1 MIAHILFI
9 VFLSLISQDI
19 SLAISAQPLE
29 ELQKNINQA
38 TSNAMKSVVSVKAQ
52 KQSRS
57 DILYESIGSGFV
69 VDDRGYVLTN
79 FHVIENAQNITVS
92 QWRIGPNEISAKLI
106 NADQSLD
113 LALLKI
119 DSNDIFRPASLEN
132 SDLLK
137 TGDLVICVGSP
148 FGFKDS
154 VTFGIVSDLHREIVI
169 QGVTYK
175 DMIQTDAVINEGNSG
190 GPIINIFGKVVG
202 VGTAIY
208 APDGTYTGI
217 GFAIPIN
224 RAKHFFSQT
233 TGVVLAAV
241 AAPAPLPATA
251 KEPIDIHDKVPDDQ
265 IHQEFSDCR
274 GCHVISVK
282 SVVSVKAAMSHIP
295 LEGCGDCH
303 ILTNDKVAT
312 GPVTVALNVQ
322 KPNPDFMQIGF
333 FVRSSLLILFG
344 LVVGT
349 IGTMVGV
356 GGGFI
361 HVPFLMLVCGFTVQD
376 AIGTSI
382 GIIFFNTTAGSFMYY
397 YKKCIDVDLAK
408 RLSLIVIP
416 GAILGPLIV
425 QQYTNSL
432 FLVVFAILLLV
443 ISCYLFF
450 SNSQINLLPEY
461 KYNREITIEDLD
473 GNKVSYSTNISLSY
487 IGTFIIGFFSNLIGI
502 GGGIIHVPFL
512 ILFLRIPVHIALG
525 TSHFIL
531 CVSSFVGMIMFMILG
546 NIHFDY
552 MMPIAVGAILGA
564 KIGVEL
570 SKLTS
575 PVVIRK
581 MLALILLFVTFR
593 IFIKHITTIMMLQ

>member
-1 MIAHILFI
+1 MILRILLI
-9 VFLSLISQDI
+9 ICLSLLSGD
-19 SLAISAQPLE
+19 LFPAAATPLE
-29 ELQKNINQA
+29 DLQQSINHA
-38 TSNAMKSVVSVKAQ
+38 TSSVMESVVGVNAQ
-52 KQSRS
+52 KQSRT
-57 DILYESIGSGFV
+57 DVLYESIGSGFF
-69 VDDRGYVLTN
+69 VDKRGYVLTN
-79 FHVIENAQNITVS
+79 FHVVEGAQNISVS
-92 QWRIGPNEISAKLI
+92 LWRSAKNEISAKLV

-113 LALLKI
+113 LALLKV
-119 DSNDIFRPASLEN
+119 DSNDLFTPAPLDN
-132 SDLLK
+132 SDRLK
-137 TGDLVICVGSP
+137 AGNLVICVGSP
-148 FGFKDS
+148 FGFEHS
-154 VTFGIVSDLHREIVI
+154 ATFGIISDLHREMVI
-169 QGVTYK
+169 QGVTYT

-190 GPIINIFGKVVG
+190 GPIINIDGKVVG

-233 TGVVLAAV
+233 TGAVLAA
-241 AAPAPLPATA
+241 AQMPAPLPANA
-251 KEPIDIHDKVPDDQ
+251 KEPVNLNKKIPVDPV
-265 IHQEFSDCR
+265 HQTFSDCR
-274 GCHVISVK
+274 QCHTISAK
-282 SVVSVKAAMSHIP
+282 SVVSLKASMPHPP

-303 ILTNDKVAT
+303 ILTNDKVTAVA
-312 GPVTVALNVQ
+312 PVTVALNVQ
-322 KPNPDFMQIGF
+322 KQEPGFLELGF

-344 LVVGT
+344 LIVGT

-361 HVPFLMLVCGFTVQD
+361 HVPFLMLVCGFSVQD

-397 YKKCIDVDLAK
+397 YQKCIDIELAK
-408 RLSLIVIP
+408 KLSLIVIP

-425 QQYTNSL
+425 QQYTSSL
-432 FLVVFAILLLV
+432 FLVVFTIILFA

-450 SNSQINLLPEY
+450 TNSQINLLPEY
-461 KYNREITIEDLD
+461 KYNRTVTIEDMD
-473 GNKVSYSTNISLSY
+473 GNEITYSTNIGLSY

-531 CVSSFVGMIMFMILG
+531 CVSSFVGMIMFAILG
-546 NIHFDY
+546 NIHIDY
-552 MMPIAVGAILGA
+552 MMPIALGAILGA

-581 MLALILLFVTFR
+581 LLALILFFITFR
-593 IFIKHITTIMMLQ
+593 IFIKQITSIMTIQ

>member
-1 MIAHILFI
+1 MISRILLI
-9 VFLSLISQDI
+9 VLLNVLCQDI
-19 SLAISAQPLE
+19 LSAYPATPLE
-29 ELQKNINQA
+29 QLQINVNQA
-38 TSNAMKSVVSVKAQ
+38 TAHVMQSVVSVKAQ
-52 KQSRS
+52 KQSQTG
-57 DILYESIGSGFV
+57 ILYESIGSGFI
-69 VDDRGYVLTN
+69 VDEKGYVLTN
-79 FHVIENAQNITVS
+79 LHVVENAQNITAS
-92 QWRIGPNEISAKLI
+92 QWRIGPNDISATLV
-106 NADQSLD
+106 NTDESLD

-119 DSNDIFRPASLEN
+119 ESNDLFKPAPLDN
-132 SDLLK
+132 SDQLK
-137 TGDLVICVGSP
+137 VGNLVICVGSP
-148 FGFKDS
+148 FGFKHS

-169 QGVTYK
+169 QGLTYK

-190 GPIINIFGKVVG
+190 GPIVNIFGRVIG

-217 GFAIPIN
+217 GFGIPIN

-233 TGVVLAAV
+233 TGAVLAA
-241 AAPAPLPATA
+241 ATAPLPAA
-251 KEPIDIHDKVPDDQ
+251 NPKEPIDITTKIPDDQ
-265 IHQEFSDCR
+265 IHRQFSDCR
-274 GCHVISVK
+274 ECHVISAK
-282 SVVSVKAAMSHIP
+282 SVVTVQATLPHLP
-295 LEGCGDCH
+295 LEGCSDCH

-312 GPVTVALNVQ
+312 APITVAMNVP
-322 KPNPDFMQIGF
+322 KQIPSFLQFGF
-333 FVRSSLLILFG
+333 FVRSAILILFG

-349 IGTMVGV
+349 VGTMVGV

-361 HVPFLMLVCGFTVQD
+361 HVPFLMLVCGFSVQD

-397 YKKCIDVDLAK
+397 HQKCIDIDLAK
-408 RLSLIVIP
+408 KLSLIVIP

-425 QQYTNSL
+425 QQYNSSW
-432 FLVVFAILLLV
+432 FLIAFTLLLFT

-450 SNSQINLLPEY
+450 TNSQINVLPEY
-461 KYNREITIEDLD
+461 RYNRCVTIEDID
-473 GNKVSYSTNISLSY
+473 GNKISYSTNIGLSY

-531 CVSSFVGMIMFMILG
+531 CVSSFAGMIMFGILG

-552 MMPIAVGAILGA
+552 MMPVAVGAILGA

-581 MLALILLFVTFR
+581 MLALILFFITFR
-593 IFIKHITTIMMLQ
+593 IFIRQITTIMMI

>member
-1 MIAHILFI
+1 MNT
-9 VFLSLISQDI
+9 D
-19 SLAISAQPLE
+19 E
-29 ELQKNINQA
+29 
-38 TSNAMKSVVSVKAQ
+38 
-52 KQSRS
+52 
-57 DILYESIGSGFV
+57 
-69 VDDRGYVLTN
+69 
-79 FHVIENAQNITVS
+79 
-92 QWRIGPNEISAKLI
+92 
-106 NADQSLD
+106 SLD

-119 DSNDIFRPASLEN
+119 ESNGIFKPAPLDN
-132 SDLLK
+132 SDQLK
-137 TGDLVICVGSP
+137 IGNLVICVGSP
-148 FGFKDS
+148 FGFKHS
-154 VTFGIVSDLHREIVI
+154 VTFGIISDLHREIVI
-169 QGVTYK
+169 QGLTYQ

-190 GPIINIFGKVVG
+190 GPIVNIFGRVIG

-217 GFAIPIN
+217 GFGIPIN

-233 TGVVLAAV
+233 TGAVLAA
-241 AAPAPLPATA
+241 ATAPLPAA
-251 KEPIDIHDKVPDDQ
+251 NPNEPIDINTKIPDDQ
-265 IHQEFSDCR
+265 LHRQFSDCR
-274 GCHVISVK
+274 ECHVISAK
-282 SVVSVKAAMSHIP
+282 SVVTVQATLPHLP
-295 LEGCGDCH
+295 LEGCSDCH

-312 GPVTVALNVQ
+312 APITVAMNVP
-322 KPNPDFMQIGF
+322 KQIPSFLQFGF
-333 FVRSSLLILFG
+333 FVRSTILILFG

-349 IGTMVGV
+349 VGTMVGV

-361 HVPFLMLVCGFTVQD
+361 HVPFLMLVCGFSVQD

-397 YKKCIDVDLAK
+397 HQKCIDIDLAK
-408 RLSLIVIP
+408 KLSLIVIP

-425 QQYTNSL
+425 QQYNNSWY
-432 FLVVFAILLLV
+432 LVVFTLLLFV

-450 SNSQINLLPEY
+450 TNSQINLLPEFR
-461 KYNREITIEDLD
+461 YNRRVTIEDID
-473 GNKVSYSTNISLSY
+473 GNKISYSTNIGLSY

-512 ILFLRIPVHIALG
+512 ILFLRIPVHVALG

-531 CVSSFVGMIMFMILG
+531 CVSSFAGMIMFGILG

-581 MLALILLFVTFR
+581 MLALILFFITFR
-593 IFIKHITTIMMLQ
+593 IFIKQITTIMTI

>member
-1 MIAHILFI
+1 MILRILLI
-9 VFLSLISQDI
+9 VFLSLICQDI
-19 SLAISAQPLE
+19 PLAFPAAPLE
-29 ELQKNINQA
+29 ELQKNVNQA
-38 TSNAMKSVVSVKAQ
+38 TANVMQSVVSVKAQ
-52 KQSRS
+52 KQSQTG
-57 DILYESIGSGFV
+57 ILYESIGSGFV
-69 VDDRGYVLTN
+69 VDERGYVLTN
-79 FHVIENAQNITVS
+79 LHVVENAQNITIS
-92 QWRIGPNEISAKLI
+92 QWRIGPNVISATLM
-106 NADQSLD
+106 NTDESLD

-119 DSNDIFRPASLEN
+119 ESNGIFKPAPLDN
-132 SDLLK
+132 SDQLK
-137 TGDLVICVGSP
+137 IGNLVICVGSP
-148 FGFKDS
+148 FGFKHS
-154 VTFGIVSDLHREIVI
+154 VTFGIISDLHREIVI
-169 QGVTYK
+169 QGLTYQ

-190 GPIINIFGKVVG
+190 GPIVNIFGRVIG

-217 GFAIPIN
+217 GFGIPIN

-233 TGVVLAAV
+233 TGAVLAA
-241 AAPAPLPATA
+241 ATAPLPAA
-251 KEPIDIHDKVPDDQ
+251 NPKEPVDINTKIPDDQ
-265 IHQEFSDCR
+265 IHRQFSDCR
-274 GCHVISVK
+274 ECHVISAK
-282 SVVSVKAAMSHIP
+282 SVVTVQATLPHLP
-295 LEGCGDCH
+295 LEGCSDCH

-312 GPVTVALNVQ
+312 APITVAMNVP
-322 KPNPDFMQIGF
+322 KQIPSFLQFGF
-333 FVRSSLLILFG
+333 FVRSTILILFG

-349 IGTMVGV
+349 VGTMVGV

-361 HVPFLMLVCGFTVQD
+361 HVPFLMLVCGFSVQD

-397 YKKCIDVDLAK
+397 HQKCIDIDLAK
-408 RLSLIVIP
+408 KLSLIVIP

-425 QQYTNSL
+425 QQYNNSWY
-432 FLVVFAILLLV
+432 LVVFTLLLFV

-450 SNSQINLLPEY
+450 TNSQINVLPEFR
-461 KYNREITIEDLD
+461 YNRRVTIEDID
-473 GNKVSYSTNISLSY
+473 GNKISYSTNIGLSY

-531 CVSSFVGMIMFMILG
+531 CVSSFAGMIMFGILG

-581 MLALILLFVTFR
+581 MLALILFFITFR
-593 IFIKHITTIMMLQ
+593 IFIKQITTIMTIQ